1 MPERV
6 LSSADFD
13 TMESALIVVGGGGM
27 DGGGQPARHLLA
39 ERPALVS
46 VYREHRLANSVNIMS

>member
-27 DGGGQPARHLLA
+27 DGGGLLEMRIHL
-39 ERPALVS
+39 
-46 VYREHRLANSVNIMS
+46 